1 MQTDANAMQA
11 GSAWP
16 KAIAIGRRAL
26 ALLDAGRVPAPPV
39 VGFRIDNTA
48 NETTTP
54 RGRAPA
60 RDLRDARALLASI
73 RALPPLLPGPLP
85 HETP

>member
-1 MQTDANAMQA
+1 VVDFRTDN
-11 GSAWP
+11 
-16 KAIAIGRRAL
+16 L
-26 ALLDAGRVPAPPV
+26 AT
-39 VGFRIDNTA
+39 TA
-48 NETTTP
+48 SNTP